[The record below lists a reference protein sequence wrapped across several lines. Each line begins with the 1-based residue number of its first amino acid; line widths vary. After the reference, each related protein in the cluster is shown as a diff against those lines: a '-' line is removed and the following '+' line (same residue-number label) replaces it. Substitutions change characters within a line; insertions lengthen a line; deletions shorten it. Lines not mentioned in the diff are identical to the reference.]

1 MSSVGGMADEIVVGV
16 DGSAAALDA
25 VRWAAGEAA
34 LRKLALRLV
43 YAADVTGGRFD
54 GGLPV
59 PQSFFDELQRAG
71 QQLLA
76 DAAAVAGEVTVS
88 TEMPLEPAVPLLLEC
103 SRTARMVVLGSSGR
117 GGFTG
122 MLAGSTAVSV
132 SAHASCPVA
141 VVRGRPD
148 AAGPVVVGVDGS
160 PTSEEALKVA
170 FDEAAWREVPLVA
183 IHAWSDA
190 DYGVPL
196 PAPDLDWAEVER
208 EQQRLLAERLAG
220 RQERYPDVRV
230 ERVVV
235 RDRPRDELLAR
246 SRDAQLVVVGSRGR
260 GGFRGLVLGSTSQA
274 LIHHA
279 DCPVLVVRPQAG

>member
-16 DGSAAALDA
+16 DGSAAALEA

-34 LRKLALRLV
+34 PRKLALRLV

-59 PQSFFDELQRAG
+59 PQSSFDELQRAG

-88 TEMPLEPAVPLLLEC
+88 TEMPLEPPVPLLLEC

-170 FDEAAWREVPLVA
+170 IDEAAWREVPLVA
-183 IHAWSDA
+183 VHAWSDA

-196 PAPDLDWAEVER
+196 PTADLDWAEVER

-279 DCPVLVVRPQAG
+279 DCPVLVVRPQAA

>member
-1 MSSVGGMADEIVVGV
+1 MSSVGDMADEIVVGV

-34 LRKLALRLV
+34 LRKLPLRLV

-59 PQSFFDELQRAG
+59 PQTFFDELERAG

-76 DAAAVAGEVTVS
+76 EAARAAGEATVT
-88 TEMPLEPAVPLLLEC
+88 TEMPLEPAVSLLLDQ
-103 SRTARMVVLGSSGR
+103 SRTARMIVLGSSGR

-132 SAHASCPVA
+132 SAHAHCPVA
-141 VVRGRPD
+141 VVRGRPG
-148 AAGPVVVGVDGS
+148 ATGPVVAGIDGS
-160 PTSEEALKVA
+160 PTSEQALAVA

-183 IHAWSDA
+183 VHAWSDA

-196 PAPDLDWAEVER
+196 PVPDLDWSTIER
-208 EQQRLLAERLAG
+208 EQQRLLSERLAG
-220 RQERYPDVRV
+220 WRERYPDVRV

-246 SRDAQLVVVGSRGR
+246 SARAQLVVVGSRGR

-279 DCPVLVVRPQAG
+279 ECPVLVVRPEQG